1 MKLRLSS
8 SRRLHRS
15 LVAGAALAAAGSLT
29 WVGVGGAQAA
39 PAWVTHG
46 GTVLQTNLV
55 SDLPGVAAATDP
67 NLVNPWGISESSGS
81 PFWISDNNAGVTT
94 LYVVPGSG
102 GAPVTV
108 NPLVV
113 NIPTPVD
120 TTGGT
125 PTGTVFN
132 PNNGAGAF
140 PVTGLNKSGQKASAP
155 ALFLFDTEDGTII
168 GWNPGIDP
176 TGKFAGPNGASEQ
189 AAIAVD
195 DSGNNFTNPDPAQQT
210 GAVYK
215 GLAIATSSTPIIA
228 SDPNSTALL
237 YATNFREGVVD
248 VYDSTFAEVTTLPAG
263 AFTDPNLPAGYAP
276 FGIQELNGKIYVTY
290 AKQDALKHDDA
301 AGPHRGFVDVYN
313 LDGTPGLPNGN
324 VRLISRGALNSPWGL
339 AIAPQGFAGLS
350 AGNDPVLL
358 VGNFGDGR
366 IHAYDAS
373 NGSFTGRLN
382 DPDGEPIVI
391 DGLWGL
397 RVGNGGA
404 GGLTN
409 TVYFTAGIFGE
420 SHGLFGALNTA
431 TPGSP
436 EGPAEG
442 QWVQANLDLVQLDLQ
457 QLNADVAAGAPKA
470 TINADRQALDA
481 DTHQFALVEQAYGA
495 DKVADAG

>member
-132 PNNGAGAF
+132 TNNGAGAF

-215 GLAIATSSTPIIA
+215 GLA
-228 SDPNSTALL
+228 
-237 YATNFREGVVD
+237 
-248 VYDSTFAEVTTLPAG
+248 
-263 AFTDPNLPAGYAP
+263 
-276 FGIQELNGKIYVTY
+276 
-290 AKQDALKHDDA
+290 
-301 AGPHRGFVDVYN
+301 
-313 LDGTPGLPNGN
+313 
-324 VRLISRGALNSPWGL
+324 
-339 AIAPQGFAGLS
+339 
-350 AGNDPVLL
+350 
-358 VGNFGDGR
+358 
-366 IHAYDAS
+366 
-373 NGSFTGRLN
+373 
-382 DPDGEPIVI
+382 
-391 DGLWGL
+391 
-397 RVGNGGA
+397 
-404 GGLTN
+404 
-409 TVYFTAGIFGE
+409 
-420 SHGLFGALNTA
+420 
-431 TPGSP
+431 
-436 EGPAEG
+436 
-442 QWVQANLDLVQLDLQ
+442 
-457 QLNADVAAGAPKA
+457 
-470 TINADRQALDA
+470 
-481 DTHQFALVEQAYGA
+481 
-495 DKVADAG
+495 